1 MPFDISWD
9 IFVSTSRHF
18 LLNFCNVSRSIGLI
32 AGPAPTIWKTILA
45 KVFCFNLTIRGRYW
59 WGANRPKTVNGSIV
73 RCPFLS
79 CQILHPWR
87 ILGCF
92 SNCRTSVSRAESK
105 RKWRACHLRFHFVAA
120 SSEEWWMGVCASQL
134 RMPLKYLPIRPSIK
148 CSLGRCKLK
157 DQTIFLEEAST
168 KRTTWFK
175 IAQY

>member
-1 MPFDISWD
+1 MTRCWQNCHLSLMVVQGKSLTNPQLTPRGRSQIGSVTLTHNLEVTKINFKINRFLPFDISCD

-87 ILGCF
+87 ILGWF
-92 SNCRTSVSRAESK
+92 SNCRTSVSRAEKLNQRGSGK
-105 RKWRACHLRFHFVAA
+105 PVIFDFT
-120 SSEEWWMGVCASQL
+120 SS
-134 RMPLKYLPIRPSIK
+134 PPH
-148 CSLGRCKLK
+148 
-157 DQTIFLEEAST
+157 
-168 KRTTWFK
+168 
-175 IAQY
+175 